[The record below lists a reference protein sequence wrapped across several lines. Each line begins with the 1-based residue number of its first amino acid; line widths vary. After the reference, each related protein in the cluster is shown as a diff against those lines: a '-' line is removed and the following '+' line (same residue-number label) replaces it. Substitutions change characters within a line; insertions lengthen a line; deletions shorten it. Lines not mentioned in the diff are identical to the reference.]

1 MLKKLIKHE
10 FRATGRIMWPAFA
23 GMLVLSL
30 AMRFAQVVLTSPDS
44 LWLLDDL
51 SMIVTVIFVFGLIAM
66 CFAPMVLSAVR
77 FKSHVFSDEG
87 YLTLTLPVSMHQLLA
102 SKLLVSAVWY
112 AAAFLLFVLAI
123 GLVVLSASDWNTIL
137 RGAVDVFR
145 VLFAQT
151 TVPMLDIV
159 LCCIELLLVCV
170 FGVSAVSLMLYASF
184 AVGYSFNRHK
194 RLMTAA
200 ACFVFF
206 WLTQLWSVTGLMQLG
221 SGVLGEE
228 LTGLQTMELAYALT
242 IVGELLC
249 CAVFYAVTWYFTTK
263 KLNLE

>member
-30 AMRFAQVVLTSPDS
+30 AMRLAQAVLTSPDS
-44 LWLLDDL
+44 LWLLDDI

-66 CFAPMVLSAVR
+66 CLAPMVLSAAR
-77 FKSHVFSDEG
+77 FRSHVLSDEG

-112 AAAFLLFVLAI
+112 AAAFVLFALAI
-123 GLVVLSASDWNTIL
+123 GLVVLSVSDWNTIL

-151 TVPMLDIV
+151 SVPMLDVV

-170 FGVSAVSLMLYASF
+170 LAVTVLSLMLYAGF
-184 AVGYSFNRHK
+184 AVGYSFDHHK
-194 RLMTAA
+194 RLMTVA
-200 ACFVFF
+200 ACIVFF
-206 WLTQLWSVTGLMQLG
+206 WLTQLWSVTGLMRLG
-221 SGVLGEE
+221 GGVLGEE
-228 LTGLQTMELAYALT
+228 LTGLQTMELAYAFT
-242 IVGELLC
+242 ILGELVC